1 MDNGTKILKEILE
14 KVKGLSGKEYLEL
27 YKEASKFKPIE
38 IVMNRPRWKPEFG
51 KFYYHI
57 NLELFSKFTIIRQNW
72 TDASTDKGRFKQ
84 YNCFKTKKEAT
95 TKLKKIKE
103 ILRYA

>member
-14 KVKGLSGKEYLEL
+14 RVKKLSKEEYLQL
-27 YKEASKFKPIE
+27 YQETSKLKPIE
-38 IVMNRPRWKPEFG
+38 IIINKPRWKPEFG

-72 TDASTDKGRFKQ
+72 NDTSTDNARFEQ

-95 TKLKKIKE
+95 IKLKKIKE
-103 ILRYA
+103 ILRNA